1 MGAAP
6 KPAPVRTEA
15 TLPLP
20 LLQPRSVSPPWQ
32 DWMVEQK
39 YFQKYFAGKVM
50 EALVL
55 LFFLERQLYAPPQN
69 KSDGLTTTQSGSYSH

>member
-1 MGAAP
+1 
-6 KPAPVRTEA
+6 
-15 TLPLP
+15 
-20 LLQPRSVSPPWQ
+20 
-32 DWMVEQK
+32 MVEQK

>member
-20 LLQPRSVSPPWQ
+20 LFQPLVPAQ
-32 DWMVEQK
+32 VC
-39 YFQKYFAGKVM
+39 FASLAGLRGRAG
-50 EALVL
+50 ALPEIL
-55 LFFLERQLYAPPQN
+55 CW
-69 KSDGLTTTQSGSYSH
+69 